1 MKSIFHQ
8 NPRNIKFD
16 DSQSRPFDEPNA
28 CDTAEHEMAED
39 MNSALT
45 DLQKPFSDKN
55 SNHKSEDNVND
66 GQEPFSSSSRLWH
79 GDGDTK
85 TAAVHVRSQLKT

>member
-1 MKSIFHQ
+1 MNLMPAI
-8 NPRNIKFD
+8 
-16 DSQSRPFDEPNA
+16 
-28 CDTAEHEMAED
+28 CGMAEHEMAED

-45 DLQKPFSDKN
+45 DHQKPFTDEN

-85 TAAVHVRSQLKT
+85 TAAVYVRSQLKT